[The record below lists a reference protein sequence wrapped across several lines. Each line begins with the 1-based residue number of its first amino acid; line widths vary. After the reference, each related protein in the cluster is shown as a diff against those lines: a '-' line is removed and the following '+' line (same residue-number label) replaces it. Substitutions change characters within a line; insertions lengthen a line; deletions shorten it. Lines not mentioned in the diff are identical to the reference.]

1 MVEYVVCVSM
11 QSSIVENSC
20 ICLDKGTYVCMLL
33 KKLIMDLKSWIQM
46 HIMIENVCINSDMIE
61 NIFLWCKLH
70 CALLLTVISSCTEQL
85 DTIAYWCILLLIV
98 TYCFKMLCMDGHGWA
113 RFCTA
118 AGGCICANVHI
129 LLQIDAN
136 KLQYGRISLYM
147 CWITYGCIYILEWMH
162 DVNLIL
168 V

>member
-1 MVEYVVCVSM
+1 MLCNILLTIYWN
-11 QSSIVENSC
+11 I
-20 ICLDKGTYVCMLL
+20 LLL
-33 KKLIMDLKSWIQM
+33 KLFA
-46 HIMIENVCINSDMIE
+46 ENQIWSKILSCDANCI
-61 NIFLWCKLH
+61 LH
-70 CALLLTVISSCTEQL
+70 WALLLTVISSCTEQL

-98 TYCFKMLCMDGHGWA
+98 TYCFKMLCMVGHGWL

-118 AGGCICANVHI
+118 AGGCICANIHI

-136 KLQYGRISLYM
+136 RLQYGRISLYM
-147 CWITYGCIYILEWMH
+147 CWITYGCIYILKWMH